1 MESDTASAAQAVSC
15 ADWFISIV
23 GRNKIEN
30 QRPFRAGD
38 SQRLPRW
45 PRPAVCCSANT
56 TRPSSECRAIS
67 KTASLVEPI
76 CSSTIISRPMMARPI
91 FACTSSATR
100 QSKISTGDMGHFQAD
115 VDCARGMR
123 QTANRDVIHASGR
136 DAVHI
141 FQSDAAARFEFDV
154 VFSKRDSFANLGRRH
169 IVEQDDINT
178 FNFHKGTDLFQII
191 CLHFDTHV
199 WPLLAE
205 LANSVGEAGQSLE
218 SSQMVIFHE
227 HHVVQTEPVV
237 LSAAGNYGGFFQCSQ
252 PRGCFPSIQN
262 FD

>member
-1 MESDTASAAQAVSC
+1 MESDTVSAAQAVSC
-15 ADWFISIV
+15 ADWFISIF
-23 GRNKIEN
+23 GRNNIEN

-45 PRPAVCCSANT
+45 PRPAICCSANR
-56 TRPSSECRAIS
+56 TRPSFESRAIS
-67 KTASLVEPI
+67 KTASLVEPV
-76 CSSTIISRPMMARPI
+76 CSSTIISRPMMVRPR
-91 FACTSSATR
+91 FACSSSATR
-100 QSKISTGDMGHFQAD
+100 QSKVSTADMRHFQAD

-123 QTANRDVIHASGR
+123 QTANRDVIHTSGR
-136 DAVHI
+136 DAVHVL
-141 FQSDAAARFEFDV
+141 QSDAAACFEFDV
-154 VFSKRDSFANLGRRH
+154 VFSKRDSLANLGRRH
-169 IVEQDDINT
+169 IVEQDDIDT
-178 FNFHKGTDLFQII
+178 LNFHEGTNLFEII

-199 WPLLAE
+199 WSLLTE
-205 LANSVGEAGQSLE
+205 LANSIGEAGKSLE

-252 PRGCFPSIQN
+252 ARGCFSGIQN